1 MIVED
6 PTKVDGFHLPK
17 IDCAEGFREDYTES
31 VGYELYGSLNC

>member
-17 IDCAEGFREDYTES
+17 IDCAEGFRADYRNLLVTS
-31 VGYELYGSLNC
+31 YTVL